1 MSNRKEYLALYK
13 GKKEGRGLKVRWARF
28 RDWLVRTVTRS
39 PYSHCEIAVTVHPK
53 TLYTCYSASARDG
66 GVRCKVMALPADKWD
81 LIPINQLD
89 AYIDVLNYFAKTRG
103 KPYDFVGACGVILG
117 IKGSLKKWFCSEWG
131 AAAFGLQYPDQYSP
145 QALADWFRR
154 SEKVE

>member
-1 MSNRKEYLALYK
+1 MSNHKVYLALYK

-66 GVRCKVMALPADKWD
+66 GVRCKVMALPAEKWD
-81 LIPINQLD
+81 LIPLPESCIQSAVGLYARTQGARYD
-89 AYIDVLNYFAKTRG
+89 WSGAIGTVLKTPPSRG
-103 KPYDFVGACGVILG
+103 R
-117 IKGSLKKWFCSEWG
+117 WFCSEWC
-131 AAAFGLQYPDQYSP
+131 AQAFGLIKPWRYSP
-145 QALADWFRR
+145 QKLAMAVKGD
-154 SEKVE
+154 

>member
-1 MSNRKEYLALYK
+1 MSNRKVYLALYK

-66 GVRCKVMALPADKWD
+66 GVRCKVMALPAEKWD
-81 LIPINQLD
+81 LIPLPESCIQSAVGLYTRTQGARYD
-89 AYIDVLNYFAKTRG
+89 WSGAIGTVLKT
-103 KPYDFVGACGVILG
+103 PPS
-117 IKGSLKKWFCSEWG
+117 KG
-131 AAAFGLQYPDQYSP
+131 
-145 QALADWFRR
+145 
-154 SEKVE
+154 